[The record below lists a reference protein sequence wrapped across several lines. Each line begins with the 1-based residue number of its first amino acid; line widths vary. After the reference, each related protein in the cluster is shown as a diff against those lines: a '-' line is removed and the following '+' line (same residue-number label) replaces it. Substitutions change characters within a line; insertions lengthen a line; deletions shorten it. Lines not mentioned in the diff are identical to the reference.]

1 MRRGIMLLI
10 CLGLFFGMFVMSGCE
25 GDQGEPGKIGDPG
38 DRGIPGTDPDL
49 DRPQDRYFG
58 VGVVNANDR
67 AVSGNK
73 RVFVTFDSTARAT
86 RDTVVAARAANP
98 PLINGI
104 DGEEVEWGEQ
114 KSRIRSSFLNTG
126 VGLTD
131 PEISEIVCR
140 VAWDDYYIYSFFQ
153 WKERKVSVIT
163 QAGDSTIYEV
173 TTSDGPNELVMDAL
187 SKIIEEIEPF
197 DTTLFSW
204 VRVPVLGVETLFC
217 FFDPTVQE
225 TICEVDTT
233 FGDTTLI
240 WVDPSVGE
248 DKLALFWGDTE
259 VQEWSDLAFREF
271 FGMSGAGGA
280 LPNGLFVDA
289 WIWGAGTSNPV
300 STADDWNL
308 TSRGK
313 APDAGAASYIL
324 NHVLPDSVP
333 LYQSFRDPNYKSQ
346 LNLQREIYPLWYFD
360 VVGFSPAG
368 WDFERPVYLPGII
381 STIPSGSRADI
392 YARATFDDSGGG
404 VWTLEIRR
412 ARRTHSGD
420 DVVF

>member
-153 WKERKVSVIT
+153 WKERKVTVRVDHDSVTI
-163 QAGDSTIYEV
+163 DSTVYEV
-173 TTSDGPNELVMDAL
+173 TTSDNPHELYMNASDDR
-187 SKIIEEIEPF
+187 PF
-197 DTTLFSW
+197 DTSFFQW
-204 VRVPVLGVETLFC
+204 VRVPVLGLDTAFC
-217 FFDPTVQE
+217 FVIGND

-271 FGMSGAGGA
+271 FGMSGAGGS